1 MSIEISSQVLRSAL
15 PDSTKSQLFLMDIEQ
30 FLDSL
35 PRKPI
40 FDLVVTSPP
49 YNIGKEYEKQ
59 VPLNEYILWQKK
71 IIQKIYSRL
80 KNTGS
85 ICWQVGNYVENGSIT
100 PLDIAIAPIFQKLN
114 MHLRNRIIWHFGHG
128 LHNKNRFSGRYEV
141 VLWYT
146 KSDDYTFNLDDVRIP
161 AKYPGKRSYRG
172 ENKGKLSGNP
182 KGKNP
187 EDVWDIPNVKGN
199 HIEKTSHPCQ
209 FPVGLIERLV
219 LALTKPGDLVFDPF
233 AGVASSGVAALLHE
247 RNFWG
252 CEIMEDYIKIGRDR
266 LEKTL
271 NGTIE
276 YRPYDKPIYDPRI
289 SALSKIP
296 AEWRTTNEDANS

>member
-1 MSIEISSQVLRSAL
+1 MPIEIIPQLTQGVL
-15 PDSTKSQLFLMDIEQ
+15 PDKTKTQLFLMDVDC

-35 PRKPI
+35 PLEPI
-40 FDLVVTSPP
+40 FDLVITSPP

-59 VPLNEYILWQKK
+59 VPLENYLSWQEKIIKK
-71 IIQKIYSRL
+71 IYPRL
-80 KNTGS
+80 KENGS

-100 PLDIAIAPIFQKLN
+100 PLDIEIAPIFKSLQ

-146 KSDDYTFNLDDVRIP
+146 KSDSYTFNLDDVRIP
-161 AKYPGKRSYRG
+161 SKYPGKRSYRG
-172 ENKGKLSGNP
+172 ENKGQLSGNP

-187 EDVWDIPNVKGN
+187 EDVWEVPNVKGN
-199 HIEKTSHPCQ
+199 HIEKTVHPCQ

-219 LALTKPGDLVFDPF
+219 LALTHENDLVFDPF
-233 AGVASSGVAALLHE
+233 SGVASSGVAALLHK

-252 CEIMEDYIKIGRDR
+252 CEIMKDYIDIGKQR
-266 LEKTL
+266 LEQTL
-271 NGTIE
+271 DGSIK
-276 YRPYDKPIYDPRI
+276 YRPYDKPIYDAKT

-296 AEWRTTNEDANS
+296 EEWKVSNEDTDL